1 MKLGKIRYNGTVDS
15 QEEFDMSN
23 TDTQCCTGCMKQ
35 CSLEKPKCSF
45 GENLAKEKGIKKEE
59 K

>member
-1 MKLGKIRYNGTVDS
+1 
-15 QEEFDMSN
+15 MSH
-23 TDTQCCTGCMKQ
+23 TDTEHCTGCMKE

-45 GENLAKEKGIKKEE
+45 GENLAKEKEIQKEE